1 MFLRQERFGDAQRY
15 ADAVLAVNP
24 RDPSARLV
32 RSATLAAFRN
42 YQQTR
47 TELTSLIRDYPQLE
61 GPYIQLG
68 LLDLIEQR
76 YAEAEELFR
85 THYEPRR
92 DSVLGLKGLVELYG
106 VRNQWDRAIA
116 LIQQELDKF
125 PDSPARLELLGDTA
139 TRAGKYDLAIE
150 QYQKLERSSQA
161 SAKIPIRLG
170 MIYEAKGQF
179 DQAIAQFQVAKQRDP
194 KDSAAPALLG
204 RVLEEAGR
212 QQEAIASYRESLRLQ
227 PDNPSVQNNLAFAMA
242 ETNADLEDALK
253 LARQAL
259 QRKQGDPAFMDTV
272 GWIYFKEKNFSAAL
286 QIFKGLKQKQPANAG
301 FRLHLAQA
309 LLAKGDATSART
321 ELLALQQL
329 HPSSEQKARIEDLL
343 LQAR

>member
-1 MFLRQERFGDAQRY
+1 
-15 ADAVLAVNP
+15 
-24 RDPSARLV
+24 
-32 RSATLAAFRN
+32 
-42 YQQTR
+42 
-47 TELTSLIRDYPQLE
+47 
-61 GPYIQLG
+61 
-68 LLDLIEQR
+68 
-76 YAEAEELFR
+76 
-85 THYEPRR
+85 
-92 DSVLGLKGLVELYG
+92 
-106 VRNQWDRAIA
+106 
-116 LIQQELDKF
+116 
-125 PDSPARLELLGDTA
+125 
-139 TRAGKYDLAIE
+139 
-150 QYQKLERSSQA
+150 
-161 SAKIPIRLG
+161 
-170 MIYEAKGQF
+170 
-179 DQAIAQFQVAKQRDP
+179 
-194 KDSAAPALLG
+194 
-204 RVLEEAGR
+204 
-212 QQEAIASYRESLRLQ
+212 
-227 PDNPSVQNNLAFAMA
+227 MA